1 MQADAF
7 VTLVTG
13 ARSGGRRPAEI
24 VVLADLDTLRH
35 GLHPNT
41 VCETF
46 DGQPIPPETVR
57 RLACDGRVIPVVLD
71 GHGVVLD
78 HGQARRMATPE
89 QRRAL
94 RAMYRT
100 CAHPHC
106 TVRFGDCEIH
116 HVIEWIRQRGPT
128 DLANL
133 LPLCS
138 RHHHLVHD
146 GGWHL
151 TLHPDRTIEL
161 RRPDG
166 TLSFEG
172 STIDVATAGVH
183 AEIEIDELIRR
194 RVAALRW
201 VA

>member
-1 MQADAF
+1 MA
-7 VTLVTG
+7 LVTG
-13 ARSGGRRPAEI
+13 ARSSGRQP
-24 VVLADLDTLRH
+24 VWVGVLIDDDTMRS

-41 VCETF
+41 VSETF
-46 DGQPIPPETVR
+46 DGQPLPPETVR
-57 RLACDGRVIPVVLD
+57 RLACDASIIPVVLD

-78 HGQARRMATPE
+78 QGHARRMATAE

-106 TVRFGDCEIH
+106 TVRFADCEIH
-116 HVIEWIRQRGPT
+116 HVIEWLKQRGPT

-138 RHHHLVHD
+138 RHHHHVHD

-151 TLHPDRTIEL
+151 TLHPNRTIEL

-166 TLSFEG
+166 TVSFKG

-183 AEIEIDELIRR
+183 TENEIDELIRR
-194 RVAALRW
+194 RVAALR